1 MSMDIMKK
9 WNFSE
14 LKIRNLFSASEGY
27 GVRDEAPPQAVFLGF
42 QLIEIF
48 HLLQG
53 HSESTQSSNTLSS
66 ANQNQQSLGK
76 ELSVTKCS
84 LSWHRKFLI

>member
-1 MSMDIMKK
+1 MSMGIMKK
-9 WNFSE
+9 WNFSG

-27 GVRDEAPPQAVFLGF
+27 EVRDEAPPQAVILGF
-42 QLIEIF
+42 QLVEIF
-48 HLLQG
+48 HLLLG
-53 HSESTQSSNTLSS
+53 PSESTQSSNTLSS
-66 ANQNQQSLGK
+66 AYQNQQSLGK